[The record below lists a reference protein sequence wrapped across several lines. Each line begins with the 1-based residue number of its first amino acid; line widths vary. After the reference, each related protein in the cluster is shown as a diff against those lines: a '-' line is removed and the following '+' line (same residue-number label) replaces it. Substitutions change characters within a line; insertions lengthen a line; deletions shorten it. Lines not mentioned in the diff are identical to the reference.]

1 MNFKYLS
8 FSDKLSDYIKNNE
21 DTIYIF
27 RNNRELNLYKNNDE
41 EKDIFKKDSLFFTM
55 SQFREQLFTTNKF
68 VLKEEKRTLLFYEA
82 ISTQLKKEKGI
93 KSYYDIID
101 YAENF
106 LNFYRELREYK
117 VEKLSKLEAWQEKS
131 YEELEVLKFRY
142 EELLDKY
149 NYTTPDRIFHMD
161 NFSTNIFSTYKNIIF
176 VNIINFTP
184 FEREFIGE
192 LKKKFNIDFL
202 LQMPKGDFD
211 EENLKFKS
219 LNLGEFLGTKINI
232 CEVSEKNFQILDSIK
247 YLDEDSNL
255 ISCDFDNLNYDKLLN
270 QELISKNSDV
280 PLSEV
285 RIFKFLSLIHS
296 ILDEKEKSL
305 KTPLYKSSTFLLAFE
320 DEDFRKYFNLSD
332 FDYDYFMKIYINEN
346 VKYITSKEI
355 EFAISKDKNISFY
368 TKFQDI
374 LNFLDE
380 VSQLETLKDIVDFL
394 GNLEKFNYIFFD
406 QEEYEDLIP
415 KYFEVLS
422 EILSIEMLEYKP
434 NWALYF
440 EDVNTSLL
448 LLLLKYMRHKNCTK
462 LIKGKYQ
469 INNYDDYANI
479 QGKLIILD
487 ASASTLP
494 KKRKVDFLL
503 SDKQKKENKLSSSEL
518 NRELERYYFFQ
529 KIFTNEEVR
538 IYSLKNEDKNIDSS
552 PFVEELILNYKVNY
566 EKYKASQANI
576 FIKNFFENKEDFSLE
591 TDELDNL
598 KKTKENLCAKSKF
611 IKLGSYT
618 FSNLEACAYNF
629 YLSSILDL
637 EKYPREM
644 DYKLDNRIIG
654 IIIHEALELIADKK
668 QREILQGDYT
678 LSEEV
683 IKETFT
689 SVFQRKSKYIPR
701 NYRNYYSKI
710 MFPIFIEGIKNFYN
724 SLEAKIEFQELT
736 SFAQEKS
743 KELEIYKEKDIE
755 FLLSARTDLIIETQ
769 GKNYIIDYKTGGG
782 KGEQL
787 DFYSIVYYG
796 EGDRAEKYIYNAW
809 ESKWIEKEDKG
820 SNTLMKEDVVNTIKS
835 FVADKIYR
843 RTEKQALCKACNYVD
858 ICRMRWEGEE

>member
-1 MNFKYLS
+1 M
-8 FSDKLSDYIKNNE
+8 
-21 DTIYIF
+21 
-27 RNNRELNLYKNNDE
+27 
-41 EKDIFKKDSLFFTM
+41 
-55 SQFREQLFTTNKF
+55 
-68 VLKEEKRTLLFYEA
+68 
-82 ISTQLKKEKGI
+82 
-93 KSYYDIID
+93 
-101 YAENF
+101 
-106 LNFYRELREYK
+106 
-117 VEKLSKLEAWQEKS
+117 
-131 YEELEVLKFRY
+131 
-142 EELLDKY
+142 
-149 NYTTPDRIFHMD
+149 
-161 NFSTNIFSTYKNIIF
+161 
-176 VNIINFTP
+176 
-184 FEREFIGE
+184 
-192 LKKKFNIDFL
+192 
-202 LQMPKGDFD
+202 
-211 EENLKFKS
+211 
-219 LNLGEFLGTKINI
+219 
-232 CEVSEKNFQILDSIK
+232 
-247 YLDEDSNL
+247 
-255 ISCDFDNLNYDKLLN
+255 
-270 QELISKNSDV
+270 
-280 PLSEV
+280 
-285 RIFKFLSLIHS
+285 
-296 ILDEKEKSL
+296 
-305 KTPLYKSSTFLLAFE
+305 
-320 DEDFRKYFNLSD
+320 
-332 FDYDYFMKIYINEN
+332 
-346 VKYITSKEI
+346 
-355 EFAISKDKNISFY
+355 
-368 TKFQDI
+368 
-374 LNFLDE
+374 
-380 VSQLETLKDIVDFL
+380 
-394 GNLEKFNYIFFD
+394 
-406 QEEYEDLIP
+406 
-415 KYFEVLS
+415 
-422 EILSIEMLEYKP
+422 
-434 NWALYF
+434 
-440 EDVNTSLL
+440 
-448 LLLLKYMRHKNCTK
+448 
-462 LIKGKYQ
+462 
-469 INNYDDYANI
+469 
-479 QGKLIILD
+479 
-487 ASASTLP
+487 
-494 KKRKVDFLL
+494 L

-678 LSEEV
+678 LSEEL